1 MFNKFD
7 FAKIYKLTN
16 DTTDKIYIGSTCER
30 YLCNRMAK
38 HRNNYLRYTNNK
50 THKTTASEILKL
62 DGTTKIELLET
73 VICNNLEE
81 LCKRERYYIE
91 LNKDIIVNKNIP
103 TRTQKERQ
111 QLKRNLNSL
120 KNF

>member
-1 MFNKFD
+1 MSNKFN

-30 YLCNRMAK
+30 YLCMRMAK

-62 DGTTKIELLET
+62 EGTTKIELLEN
-73 VICNNLEE
+73 VICNNLNE
-81 LCKRERYYIE
+81 LCKRERYFIE
-91 LNKDIIVNKNIP
+91 LNKDIVVNKNIP
-103 TRTQKERQ
+103 TRSAKERKQ
-111 QLKRNLNSL
+111 IKKINNSL
-120 KNF
+120 N